1 MTRLGTC
8 AVRTIYRIYTS
19 AACLLYIGIKG
30 DVPEDPI
37 MNMDYDMIYQ
47 IPGIGCD
54 NYDGVRMYEVDIHA
68 VHE

>member
-1 MTRLGTC
+1 
-8 AVRTIYRIYTS
+8 
-19 AACLLYIGIKG
+19 
-30 DVPEDPI
+30 